1 MGRKVVEIASLLLC
15 IVLQTGVAQAQ
26 SLEDKLRDQLRAT
39 LTQLHQLQDDQAALQ
54 AQKVQA
60 EQERD
65 ALKTQLAAAK
75 AELAHA
81 RGGADEAR
89 SLEGEVSKY
98 KSEAAQAQ
106 GAAQQVQGEHDK
118 LQSQLASMQTVLNA
132 CEAKNT
138 EAVGV
143 GNDILAAYRDS
154 GPPFGIFSDDFG
166 SFTDVKY
173 ENQIQDFEDRLRNA
187 KFDPAKVQTP
197 PQLPSSTG
205 H

>member
-1 MGRKVVEIASLLLC
+1 MGRKVVAIASLL
-15 IVLQTGVAQAQ
+15 IGIAVQTGAQAQ
-26 SLEDKLRDQLRAT
+26 TLEDKLREQLRAT
-39 LTQLHQLQDDQAALQ
+39 LTQLHQVQDDQAALQ
-54 AQKVQA
+54 AQKAQA

-75 AELAHA
+75 AELAHT
-81 RGGADEAR
+81 RGGAEEAR

-98 KSEAAQAQ
+98 KGEVAQAQ
-106 GAAQQVQGEHDK
+106 GAAQQEQGEHDK
-118 LQSQLASMQTVLNA
+118 LQAQLASMQTVLNA

-143 GNDILAAYRDS
+143 GNDILAAYRDD
-154 GPPFGIFSDDFG
+154 GPPFGLFSDGFG
-166 SFTDVKY
+166 SFTDVKF

-187 KFDPAKVQTP
+187 KFDPAKVR
-197 PQLPSSTG
+197 PQPEQSPTTN